1 VSGHDEAAITLG
13 RGVVSRLVRGG
24 LAALIVAA
32 LVAAYESANFFFY
45 FTVLSNIILIVVLV
59 GEAIDP
65 DWLDRGALRGA
76 STLYMAVTGMVYAVL
91 LRPIEA
97 DVGLTDPW
105 INYVL
110 HSLAPAAAIIDWLL
124 FPPGRWLGRQVIW
137 AWLVFPAVF
146 LAVTLMRGPLVDW
159 YPYPF
164 LDPDQ
169 TAGYPGVAAYS
180 LLILLIF
187 LLLGTFLR
195 WWSNARW
202 SSATQ
207 A

>member
-1 VSGHDEAAITLG
+1 VAGHDVTPTALG

-32 LVAAYESANFFFY
+32 LVAAYQSVNFFFY
-45 FTVLSNIILIVVLV
+45 FTVLSNIVLAAVLV

-65 DWLDRGALRGA
+65 SRLDRNGVVRGA
-76 STLYMAVTGMVYAVL
+76 TTLYMAVTGMVYAVL

-110 HSLAPAAAIIDWLL
+110 HSLAPSAAMIDWLL
-124 FPPGRWLGRQVIW
+124 FPPGRKLGRGALW
-137 AWLVFPAVF
+137 AWLAFPAAYLV
-146 LAVTLMRGPLVDW
+146 VTLIRGPLVDW

-164 LDPDQ
+164 LNPDE
-169 TAGYPGVAAYS
+169 TAGYLGVAAYS
-180 LLILLIF
+180 ALILAIF
-187 LLLGTFLR
+187 LLAATFLR
-195 WWSNARW
+195 WWSDAR
-202 SSATQ
+202 SSQ